1 MNKPYEI
8 ERTGITDF
16 SSFLSKVFFNMFL
29 GLLLTAI
36 SAYMTLATGLW
47 TKIGTAGAIGF
58 GILSFVLVI
67 MTGILRKNGLLA
79 GIMFYLFS
87 ACEGILLAPIFY
99 IYTGASIITAFASA
113 SILFGIMALFAM
125 TKKVDFRQFGTYLF
139 VGLIGIIVASL
150 LNMFLFHSAGFNM
163 VINAITIIIFLGLT
177 AYDIQTLEEVAYT
190 DGNAFFGALAL
201 YLDLINLFLALLN
214 LFGERR
220 R

>member
-1 MNKPYEI
+1 MNRLYEI
-8 ERTGITDF
+8 EKTGASDF
-16 SSFLSKVFFNMFL
+16 STFLSKVFLNMFL

-36 SAYMTLATGLW
+36 SAYMTLVTGLW
-47 TKIGTAGAIGF
+47 TRIGTAGAIGF

-67 MTGILRKNGLLA
+67 MTGVLRKNGLLA

-87 ACEGILLAPIFY
+87 ACEGILLAPLFY
-99 IYTGASIITAFASA
+99 VYTGASIITAFASA
-113 SILFGIMALFAM
+113 SILFGIMALLAM

-139 VGLIGIIVASL
+139 VGLIGIIIASL
-150 LNMFLFHSAGFNM
+150 LNAFLLHSAGFGM
-163 VINAITIIIFLGLT
+163 AINAITIIVFLGLT

-201 YLDLINLFLALLN
+201 YLDLINLFLAILS

-220 R
+220 D

>member
-1 MNKPYEI
+1 MNRFYEI
-8 ERTGITDF
+8 EKAGTADF
-16 SSFLSKVFFNMFL
+16 ASFLSKVFLNMFL

-47 TKIGTAGAIGF
+47 ARIGTVGAIGF

-67 MTGILRKNGLLA
+67 MTGVLRKNGLLA

-113 SILFGIMALFAM
+113 SILFGIMALLAM

-163 VINAITIIIFLGLT
+163 AINAITIIIFLGLT

-201 YLDLINLFLALLN
+201 YLDLINLFLAILS

-220 R
+220 D

>member
-1 MNKPYEI
+1 MNRLYEI
-8 ERTGITDF
+8 ERTGTTDF
-16 SSFLSKVFFNMFL
+16 SSFLSKVFLNMFL

-47 TKIGTAGAIGF
+47 ARIGTAGAIGF

-67 MTGILRKNGLLA
+67 MTGVLRKNGLLA

-113 SILFGIMALFAM
+113 SILFGIMALLAM

-150 LNMFLFHSAGFNM
+150 LNMFLFHSVGFNM
-163 VINAITIIIFLGLT
+163 VINAITIVIFLGLT